1 MPDRECGGMENGGA
15 GSYVVCSKCLPLGY
29 ISDPYWVPCPPR
41 GAARAP
47 PIFTQFLLSEFSMP
61 PVSLVFR
68 MREPNLGGY
77 CIPPST
83 LPTQHTNNL
92 VYPSFW
98 ATATKTHFFRVNLG
112 PQSNPLP
119 TYQIQPNFV
128 GGRGHPR
135 ML

>member
-1 MPDRECGGMENGGA
+1 MTHI
-15 GSYVVCSKCLPLGY
+15 GSLAPA
-29 ISDPYWVPCPPR
+29 R

-47 PIFTQFLLSEFSMP
+47 PIFTKFLLSEFSMP
-61 PVSLVFR
+61 PISVVFR

-98 ATATKTHFFRVNLG
+98 ATATKTHFLGSTWAPNLTHCLHTK
-112 PQSNPLP
+112 SNQTLWVEEVTLGCYNAKIKWATKFIILEIWP
-119 TYQIQPNFV
+119 TLV
-128 GGRGHPR
+128 GQF
-135 ML
+135 